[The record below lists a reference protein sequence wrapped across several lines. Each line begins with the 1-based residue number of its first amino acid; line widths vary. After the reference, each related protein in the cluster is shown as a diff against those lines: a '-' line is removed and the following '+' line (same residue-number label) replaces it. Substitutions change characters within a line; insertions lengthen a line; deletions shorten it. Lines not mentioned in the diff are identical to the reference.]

1 MNAREDRE
9 AAMSAFT
16 TENMVRAMKKSLLLG
31 ATAALVMSAS
41 VQALPDGWYLSLE
54 GGANWVQDWNFKTVT
69 IPEAGTSAGS
79 LEFDAGWAILAS
91 VGYGR
96 GNWSAEFETGFRRN
110 EMGAVTI
117 DGVAASFDDIRL
129 NETSFMANLKYH
141 YPLGEKITLSVGGGI
156 GADYA
161 EMRIDS
167 GALRTEDEDWNFAYQ
182 GIVSAG
188 YAIGQRSEL
197 FAAYRYFRTTDA
209 AFDVGPNLSLVVDGE
224 EFSKHTVTLGFRYY
238 LNSGEMAAPMTPP
251 LPVADNEMPSEFII
265 FFGHNKS
272 DLTPAAMD
280 VVREAAATAKSN
292 GIANIKLVGHADR
305 SGSDRYNQALST
317 RRGETVKGALTSE
330 GVTAASILVDG
341 RGESEPL
348 VPTADGVREPQNR
361 RVNIT
366 F

>member
-1 MNAREDRE
+1 MREDRE
-9 AAMSAFT
+9 AAPSTFAT
-16 TENMVRAMKKSLLLG
+16 IEMVRAMKRSILLG
-31 ATAALVMSAS
+31 TTAALILSAS
-41 VQALPDGWYLSLE
+41 AQALPDGWYLSLE
-54 GGANWVQDWNFKTVT
+54 GGANWVQDWEFKTV
-69 IPEAGTSAGS
+69 PDFEGPTSAGS
-79 LEFDAGWAILAS
+79 MEFDPGWAILAS

-110 EMGAVTI
+110 ELDENTIGAEA
-117 DGVAASFDDIRL
+117 GFDDVRL
-129 NETSFMANLKYH
+129 SETSFMANLKYH
-141 YPLGEKITLSVGGGI
+141 YPLGQKITLTVGGGI

-209 AFDVGPNLSLVVDGE
+209 EFDFRPGLSLIVDGE

-238 LNSGEMAAPMTPP
+238 LNSGSAPEPMAPIAPPP
-251 LPVADNEMPSEFII
+251 PVVEDESPSEFII

-272 DLTPAAMD
+272 NLTPAAMD
-280 VVREAAATAKSN
+280 VVREAATTAKNN
-292 GIANIKLVGHADR
+292 GIANVKLVGHADR
-305 SGSDRYNQALST
+305 SGSDSYNQALSN
-317 RRGETVKGALTSE
+317 RRAETVKGALISE
-330 GVTAASILVDG
+330 GVSASSISVDA

-361 RVNIT
+361 RVNIN